1 MCVCAVCAAV
11 TGMADEEGR
20 TPAHIAA
27 STGHVDA
34 LRALVEELISPA
46 PSSSSSSSS
55 SDKTINDTKTEG
67 DEEAADKQASSPSA
81 GAGAGGGGGGGAK
94 LPPPGLGLV
103 LVKDAAGCF
112 PAHFAAKGGHTECLQ
127 YIHGLSTVSSLG
139 LPHAQRL
146 KKSRVLVSRA
156 RLRQYCLSTVPSSL
170 RCFAFESDLACLLC
184 PVLCVL
190 LSRRQQTRSKHRTA
204 AERRP

>member
-1 MCVCAVCAAV
+1 
-11 TGMADEEGR
+11 MADEEGR

-55 SDKTINDTKTEG
+55 SSSDKTINDTKTEG
-67 DEEAADKQASSPSA
+67 GEEAADKQASSPSA
-81 GAGAGGGGGGGAK
+81 GAGAGAAAGGGGGAK

-127 YIHGLSTVSSLG
+127 YIHGLSTVSSL
-139 LPHAQRL
+139 HAQR
-146 KKSRVLVSRA
+146 
-156 RLRQYCLSTVPSSL
+156 
-170 RCFAFESDLACLLC
+170 
-184 PVLCVL
+184 
-190 LSRRQQTRSKHRTA
+190 
-204 AERRP
+204 